1 MIKESKDMIK
11 KHANGMSG
19 EKLIQK
25 PARWKCQDF
34 LSKTVSCERY
44 QKLQKTRKQEKS
56 AACLKDADLT
66 PLKDFQVLSNFRE

>member
-1 MIKESKDMIK
+1 MIK

-44 QKLQKTRKQEKS
+44 QKLGQEKS